1 LRETAAITLSVLL
14 FVSGCA
20 KPPPVFEEVPP
31 AEELYANA
39 LKTMEGRRWMT
50 FLPLVDYTG
59 AIELFQSIIDN
70 YPYSDYAVMAELKI
84 ADAYFE
90 DEAYDE
96 ALSYYR
102 DFADLHPAH
111 EQVPYTILQSA
122 LCRERQMQAA
132 NRDQTAT
139 RDALHYLDR
148 LLSKY
153 PHSPEAEE
161 GERLWRELRTRLAE
175 HVTEI
180 AEYYLD
186 LEEYE
191 SAAER
196 YRSLLNEYPGLG
208 LDAQALYNLAVC
220 YSAMRRTDEAER
232 IFQSI
237 VQNYRDSV
245 YAEQAAT
252 MISRGSEIE

>member
-1 LRETAAITLSVLL
+1 LRVIAALVLL
-14 FVSGCA
+14 AVFGSACA
-20 KPPPVFEEVPP
+20 KPPPAFEEVPP
-31 AEELYANA
+31 AEDLYAEA
-39 LKTMEGRRWMT
+39 MKIMEGRRW
-50 FLPLVDYTG
+50 FDWLPLVNYTK
-59 AIELFQSIIDN
+59 AVETFQSIIDN
-70 YPYSDYAVMAELKI
+70 YPYSDYAVLAELKI

-90 DEAYDE
+90 DRAYDE

-111 EQVPYTILQSA
+111 EKVPYTILRSA
-122 LCRERQMQAA
+122 QCRERQVKSA

-139 RDALHYLDR
+139 REALQYLDR

-153 PHSPEAEE
+153 PHSPEAAE
-161 GERLWRELRTRLAE
+161 GERMWRELRTRLAE
-175 HVTEI
+175 NVEQI
-180 AEYYLD
+180 AEYYLK

-220 YSAMRRTDEAER
+220 YSAMRRTDEADR

-237 VQNYRDSV
+237 VQNYRNSE
-245 YAEQAAT
+245 YAEEAAT
-252 MISRGSEIE
+252 MISQGSKVE